1 MFANCG
7 IPATGASATAASL
20 SFDLTG
26 LSTISTGSSFAKFE
40 RTFDL
45 LFSNPIT
52 LSQENGPSLN
62 LSQVTDVPSGDFCR
76 SKKTISLWNGLIC
89 ISIFKLLL
97 FSIDNILPFN
107 AGRIDNGLTSISE
120 PGAKWKLSNEY
131 CWTYLCELEIAG
143 NNRKMPGNQKLYS
156 DKLVIAFQTVSGLVV
171 KLCLTIVLE
180 EKG

>member
-1 MFANCG
+1 MAAKILLSPSRTLLTTYAAESFLFANCG

-76 SKKTISLWNGLIC
+76 SKKTISL
-89 ISIFKLLL
+89 
-97 FSIDNILPFN
+97 
-107 AGRIDNGLTSISE
+107 
-120 PGAKWKLSNEY
+120 
-131 CWTYLCELEIAG
+131 
-143 NNRKMPGNQKLYS
+143 
-156 DKLVIAFQTVSGLVV
+156 
-171 KLCLTIVLE
+171 
-180 EKG
+180 